1 MLNPKDLITD
11 KIVDYCKPL
20 QLIFV
25 IGFTKSGKVTIAK
38 ELSKRLD
45 NRPLYI
51 ADEFIERYG
60 YDHALDEFESQL
72 ERAYYG
78 GEQVIFEGILC
89 FRLLRRLIEKGFIL
103 PDMVIKTEC
112 NLNTIR
118 HFYQLENPEKN
129 FNKVIGFNNGLEKVF
144 QECLNMLSSQN
155 KKIKV
160 LTLNTSIF

>member
-1 MLNPKDLITD
+1 MDPKSLITD

-25 IGFTKSGKVTIAK
+25 VGFTKSGKVTIAK

-89 FRLLRRLIEKGFIL
+89 FRLLRRLAEKGFIL
-103 PDMVIKTEC
+103 PDIVIKTEC
-112 NLNTIR
+112 NDATISY
-118 HFYQLENPEKN
+118 FYSIEESNKN
-129 FNKVIGFNNGLEKVF
+129 MNRVFGFNRGLQQIFNETSS
-144 QECLNMLSSQN
+144 LLISQN
-155 KKIKV
+155 KKIKL

>member
-1 MLNPKDLITD
+1 MDPKSLIND
-11 KIVDYCKPL
+11 RIVDYCKPL

-72 ERAYYG
+72 ERSYYG

-112 NLNTIR
+112 NDATISY
-118 HFYQLENPEKN
+118 FYSIEEANKN
-129 FNKVIGFNNGLEKVF
+129 MNRVFGFNAGLQKIWN
-144 QECLNMLSSQN
+144 ECLEITSIQN
-155 KKIKV
+155 KKLKI